1 MQGMLFPTRPPSSQA
16 PASSPTIQHDSDTF
30 FLEIASGPKVRGS
43 VLHDCPL
50 PRLPDPWVSGIP
62 TTPSWGLINLLQW
75 LTELRETFYLLAHQF
90 LIEIY
95 TLLRNSHCKR
105 CTGQDVWE
113 GAENTSMSCTRCSPT
128 WTFSR
133 AFSLRTRHTC
143 MVDSSLATSD

>member
-75 LTELRETFYLLAHQF
+75 LTLLRESFSLLLQ
-90 LIEIY
+90 
-95 TLLRNSHCKR
+95 LLLLSR
-105 CTGQDVWE
+105 
-113 GAENTSMSCTRCSPT
+113 
-128 WTFSR
+128 FSR
-133 AFSLRTRHTC
+133 VRLCETP
-143 MVDSSLATSD
+143 